1 MNQQFTHT
9 NFPIS
14 VSFAENHT
22 FSAKERDSET
32 SLSYFGSRYYSSDL
46 SIWLSVDP
54 KASKYPSLSP
64 YVYCADNPVKL
75 VDPNGMEYG
84 DYYNYAGEYLGS
96 DKIDDN
102 KVYVAKSKTD
112 VVNEDG
118 TTTTS
123 FIEAVDLGITH
134 DEFCIIANIIKK
146 ESSHANNE
154 DLWLAHTANNAAK
167 KSKMSLYKKLMSG
180 YSSVNKKTALPS
192 TNASS
197 YANSARAAVINVL
210 IGGAD
215 PTNGASLWD
224 GVDFLAWGLS
234 GPNSKSHAKFRQY
247 SSITIPLNI
256 YNSFLSNVKGKY
268 GNSVKYYGVSY
279 SIPANVFSDKKNM
292 NEKGFYYETGV
303 STSKRIEAVGNVGR
317 TIFWKIFID

>member
-1 MNQQFTHT
+1 MRPAQPYSPLLPQTSQIPAEILRADSRDTRRFPCGDADGPMRPAPFRRTHRRPWPQSAT
-9 NFPIS
+9 PVRQNIDQYPR
-14 VSFAENHT
+14 FAGTYT
-22 FSAKERDSET
+22 FSAKEKDTET
-32 SLSYFGSRYYSSDL
+32 GYSYFGSRYYSSDL

-54 KASKYPSLSP
+54 MAGKYPSLSP
-64 YVYCADNPVKL
+64 YTYCADNPVKL

-180 YSSVNKKTALPS
+180 YSSVN
-192 TNASS
+192 
-197 YANSARAAVINVL
+197 
-210 IGGAD
+210 
-215 PTNGASLWD
+215 
-224 GVDFLAWGLS
+224 F
-234 GPNSKSHAKFRQY
+234 
-247 SSITIPLNI
+247 
-256 YNSFLSNVKGKY
+256 
-268 GNSVKYYGVSY
+268 NSV
-279 SIPANVFSDKKNM
+279 NF
-292 NEKGFYYETGV
+292 FQ
-303 STSKRIEAVGNVGR
+303 
-317 TIFWKIFID
+317 F